1 MTNKQSAIFSKMLD
15 TNWTVKEL
23 MELGKWNEARIVAK
37 EHHDLVNKLKK
48 SMGESKYNAFIDN
61 VKIKLTLS
69 PFLNLQSS

>member
-23 MELGKWNEARIVAK
+23 MELGKWNEAIIVAK
-37 EHHDLVNKLKK
+37 EHHDLVSKLKK

-61 VKIKLTLS
+61 GRKMFS
-69 PFLNLQSS
+69 PL

>member
-37 EHHDLVNKLKK
+37 EHHDLVSKLKK
-48 SMGESKYNAFIDN
+48 SMGESKYNI
-61 VKIKLTLS
+61 LLLS
-69 PFLNLQSS
+69 SYATVNSRSLFVRLSD